1 MCFACLAQARTRRAS
16 GPTNRGL
23 RYVPLSRRPREEGQ
37 GRRSTPQAS
46 EESCPSNTTPTN
58 PARTPH
64 ASAGGAS
71 TTRTRLPGVTAFGPL
86 DPLPLPPTLP
96 ARRSRL
102 PLPLPPTLPD
112 LAPRLLLDM
121 DYCSLDAGSVQ
132 AEESTVRLDGCSVQA
147 EERATL
153 LDGCTVRAEDR
164 VPSLDAC
171 SAPAEER
178 APALDA
184 CSVQP
189 EGSAVLAGCP
199 LGPARGTH
207 GTHGMPARSKQRSA
221 RSSQGRAAP
230 RAPRAWSRPP
240 HAFLR
245 APAALPR
252 PARASL
258 RLPGA
263 FLRRASALL
272 RQGEPTAGAKGSGI
286 CVNRPPTSMRHGTPC
301 GTASTSRPRAR
312 PRTVS
317 SARSTVLFAREMWPR

>member
-1 MCFACLAQARTRRAS
+1 M
-16 GPTNRGL
+16 
-23 RYVPLSRRPREEGQ
+23 
-37 GRRSTPQAS
+37 
-46 EESCPSNTTPTN
+46 
-58 PARTPH
+58 
-64 ASAGGAS
+64 
-71 TTRTRLPGVTAFGPL
+71 
-86 DPLPLPPTLP
+86 
-96 ARRSRL
+96 
-102 PLPLPPTLPD
+102 
-112 LAPRLLLDM
+112 
-121 DYCSLDAGSVQ
+121 
-132 AEESTVRLDGCSVQA
+132 
-147 EERATL
+147 

-178 APALDA
+178 APALDACSVQPEGSAVLAGCVLGPARGKRRPRGMRARSSQREARSSRDA